1 MVLLNSN
8 YDNRNILIDLFVVGV
23 YYVFALH
30 LNQRNDDMLVYSLFA
45 SYLKGLRMVAN
56 HRLWRGLSELSK

>member
-30 LNQRNDDMLVYSLFA
+30 LNHRNDDMLVYSFFP
-45 SYLKGLRMVAN
+45 SYLKSLHMVAN
-56 HRLWRGLSELSK
+56 HRLWRGLSKLSK